1 MELRFLTLS
10 EVLELHATRIERYGG
25 SFGVRDPCLLQSA
38 LEMPRA
44 MFGGQFLHD
53 DLFDKASAYL
63 FHLVQNHAFIDGNK
77 RVGLAAALSFLDING
92 VEIIADEDAL
102 TEMVLSVAEGHLNK
116 EAIAEFLR
124 HNATPTDE
132 S

>member
-1 MELRFLTLS
+1 MDTKFLTLE

-25 SFGVRDPCLLQSA
+25 SFGVRDPGLLQSA

-44 MFGGQFLHD
+44 MFGGQYLHE
-53 DLFDKASAYL
+53 DLFSMASAYL

-77 RVGLAAALSFLDING
+77 RIGLAAALSFLDING
-92 VEIIADEDAL
+92 VEIIADEDIL
-102 TEMVLSVAEGHLNK
+102 YEMVLSVAEGLKNK

-124 HNATPTDE
+124 EHA
-132 S
+132 SS

>member
-1 MELRFLTLS
+1 MQPQFLTLE

-25 SFGVRDPCLLQSA
+25 SFGVRDFGLLQSA
-38 LEMPRA
+38 IEMPRA
-44 MFGGQFLHD
+44 TFGGQFLHED
-53 DLFDKASAYL
+53 FFAMASAYL
-63 FHLVQNHAFIDGNK
+63 FHLVQNHPFIDGNK

-92 VEIIADEDAL
+92 IEIVADEDAL

-124 HNATPTDE
+124 RNAV
-132 S
+132 

>member
-1 MELRFLTLS
+1 
-10 EVLELHATRIERYGG
+10 
-25 SFGVRDPCLLQSA
+25 
-38 LEMPRA
+38 
-44 MFGGQFLHD
+44 MFGGQFLHE

-92 VEIIADEDAL
+92 VEITADQDAL
-102 TEMVLSVAEGHLNK
+102 TDMVLSVAEGHLNK

-124 HNATPTDE
+124 RNA
-132 S
+132 SK

>member
-1 MELRFLTLS
+1 MDTKFLTLE

-25 SFGVRDPCLLQSA
+25 SFGVRDPGLLQSA

-44 MFGGQFLHD
+44 MFGGQYLHE
-53 DLFDKASAYL
+53 DLFSMASAYL

-77 RVGLAAALSFLDING
+77 RIGLAAALSFLDING
-92 VEIIADEDAL
+92 VEVIADEDIL
-102 TEMVLSVAEGHLNK
+102 YEMVLSVAEGLTNK

-124 HNATPTDE
+124 KHA
-132 S
+132 SS